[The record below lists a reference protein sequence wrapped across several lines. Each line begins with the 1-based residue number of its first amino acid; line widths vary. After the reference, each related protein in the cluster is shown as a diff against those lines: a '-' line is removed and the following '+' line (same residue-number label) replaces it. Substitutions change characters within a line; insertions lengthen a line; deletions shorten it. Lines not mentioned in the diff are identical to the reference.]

1 MSFTSEDLLQYAYY
15 RCLPEVYRD
24 ADAEIGSPLYRYL
37 SSIILG
43 GMDLSLTDINNLLRI
58 VDPEKCSSEV
68 FPVLYNS
75 FGLEYY
81 PDIDIKYHR
90 KFLMNYGELKKRK
103 GTYSCIKFL
112 ARVLT
117 SMDTKLSYLRGE
129 YNGVTGRHLIVEL
142 QAANLEDLA
151 HIDTNMLVV
160 QQFVGSFVPYY
171 ITPHVIGAVATQE
184 LDVSNYRKNFITAYS
199 FANIISTRGK
209 YQKMTCPVLPLTNG
223 VASGVTTQVQTVQNK
238 NLCDDNLNTWDLT
251 GSAYV
256 QGGVLHIP
264 VGNNSASKLYKWD
277 GSSAQQYLRLHRI
290 QFA

>member
-58 VDPEKCSSEV
+58 VDPEKCPDEF

-103 GTYSCIKFL
+103 GTYSCINFL
-112 ARVLT
+112 VRVLT
-117 SMDTKLSYLRGE
+117 SMEAKQHYLRGE
-129 YNGVTGRHLIVEL
+129 YNNVTGRHLVVTL
-142 QAANLEDLA
+142 QASTLEDLA
-151 HIDTNMLVV
+151 NIDTSMLVV
-160 QQFVGSFVPYY
+160 QQFISSFIPYY
-171 ITPHVIGAVATQE
+171 ITPHIEGAVATQT
-184 LDVSNYRKNFITAYS
+184 LTSKIYRSSVMSSY
-199 FANIISTRGK
+199 TR
-209 YQKMTCPVLPLTNG
+209 YVL
-223 VASGVTTQVQTVQNK
+223 K
-238 NLCDDNLNTWDLT
+238 
-251 GSAYV
+251 
-256 QGGVLHIP
+256 
-264 VGNNSASKLYKWD
+264 
-277 GSSAQQYLRLHRI
+277 
-290 QFA
+290 